1 MKNKK
6 ILIAVII
13 IVLGLGLGYFFIQQN
28 NTKKEITAKTN
39 QINQLAQDFEKKE
52 TREEKLKILQNFVS
66 TKDELLG
73 NQNLST
79 KVLPT
84 YNDQLTKMKTY
95 FTNEYDQTLKDNTI
109 ENVDESTKEDLTKAK
124 DNFNKLLETL
134 KSDSILTED
143 EIKEN
148 YSSKIE
154 TLVQSY
160 EDKIKS
166 IEEDEAK
173 KAEEEKQRQEAEK
186 AEQERQAAEAAANVT
201 NSSSN
206 GSSNGSYSYNGN
218 GASTGSSTSSSNGN
232 SGSNNGS
239 STSSSSNSGNTASSG
254 STNSAPSGTSSE
266 LNEYGV
272 PKYRNGAYF
281 VRYDY
286 YYDRN
291 TGEKIPGSE
300 MYTYSDGNVY
310 DKNGNYLFNEN
321 DF

>member
-6 ILIAVII
+6 ILIAVITI
-13 IVLGLGLGYFFIQQN
+13 ILCFGLGYFFIKQN

-52 TREEKLKILQNFVS
+52 NREEKLKILQNFVS

-73 NQNLST
+73 NQNIST

-124 DNFNKLLETL
+124 DNLNKLLDIL
-134 KSDSILTED
+134 KTDSILTED
-143 EIKEN
+143 EIKDS

-154 TLVQSY
+154 SLVKSY

-166 IEEDEAK
+166 IEEEEAK

-186 AEQERQAAEAAANVT
+186 AEQERQAAEATANVT

-206 GSSNGSYSYNGN
+206 GSSNGSYSYSGN
-218 GASTGSSTSSSNGN
+218 SSNAGSSTSSSNG
-232 SGSNNGS
+232 GS
-239 STSSSSNSGNTASSG
+239 SNSNAGSSASSSSNSGSTASSG

-266 LNEYGV
+266 LNEFGV

-281 VRYDY
+281 VSY
-286 YYDRN
+286 YENSTTNVYV
-291 TGEKIPGSE
+291 
-300 MYTYSDGNVY
+300 YTYSDGSQY
-310 DKNGNYLFNEN
+310 DKNGNYLGNVY

>member
-6 ILIAVII
+6 ILIAVITI
-13 IVLGLGLGYFFIQQN
+13 ILCFGLGYFFIKQN

-39 QINQLAQDFEKKE
+39 QINQLAQDFEKE
-52 TREEKLKILQNFVS
+52 ESREDKLKTLQNYIS
-66 TKDELLG
+66 SKDELLG
-73 NQNLST
+73 NQNIST

-124 DNFNKLLETL
+124 NNLNKLLDIL
-134 KSDSILTED
+134 KTDSILTED
-143 EIKEN
+143 EIKDS

-154 TLVQSY
+154 SLVKSY

-166 IEEDEAK
+166 IEEEEAK

-186 AEQERQAAEAAANVT
+186 AEQERQAAEATANVT

-218 GASTGSSTSSSNGN
+218 SSSNDIYKH
-232 SGSNNGS
+232 
-239 STSSSSNSGNTASSG
+239 TWAID
-254 STNSAPSGTSSE
+254 P
-266 LNEYGV
+266 
-272 PKYRNGAYF
+272 
-281 VRYDY
+281 
-286 YYDRN
+286 N
-291 TGEKIPGSE
+291 TGEKVEGSDA
-300 MYTYSDGNVY
+300 YFKTDGSIY
-310 DKNGNYLFNEN
+310 DSNGNYQGNLSDVLDILN
-321 DF
+321 

>member
-6 ILIAVII
+6 ILIAVIT
-13 IVLGLGLGYFFIQQN
+13 IVLCLGFGYFFIKQN

-39 QINQLAQDFEKKE
+39 QINQLTQDFEKKE
-52 TREEKLKILQNFVS
+52 NREEKLKILQNFIS

-73 NQNLST
+73 NQNIST

-124 DNFNKLLETL
+124 DNLNKLSETL
-134 KSDSILTED
+134 KFDSILTED
-143 EIKEN
+143 EIKDS

-154 TLVQSY
+154 SLVKSY

-166 IEEDEAK
+166 IEEEEAK

-186 AEQERQAAEAAANVT
+186 AEQERQATEAAT
-201 NSSSN
+201 ITSNSS
-206 GSSNGSYSYNGN
+206 
-218 GASTGSSTSSSNGN
+218 ASN
-232 SGSNNGS
+232 SGSGY
-239 STSSSSNSGNTASSG
+239 SSSSNSNSNNSSSAASSSNNSANSSNNNYSGNSNSG
-254 STNSAPSGTSSE
+254 SSASSSNSAPSGTSSE
-266 LNEYGV
+266 LNEFGV

-281 VRYDY
+281 VRYTWS
-286 YYDRN
+286 YDRN
-291 TGEKIPGSE
+291 TGEKIPGTE
-300 MYTYSDGNVY
+300 EYIYSDGSSY
-310 DKNGNYLFNEN
+310 DINGNYLGNIY

>member
-39 QINQLAQDFEKKE
+39 QINQLTQDFEKKE
-52 TREEKLKILQNFVS
+52 NREEKLKILQNFIS

-124 DNFNKLLETL
+124 DNLNKLSETL
-134 KSDSILTED
+134 KFDSILTEV

-148 YSSKIE
+148 YSGKIE
-154 TLVQSY
+154 SLVKSY

-239 STSSSSNSGNTASSG
+239 STSSSSNSENNVSSG
-254 STNSAPSGTSSE
+254 STGSSQQTSNGRVDPST
-266 LNEYGV
+266 LNHGWEV
-272 PKYRNGAYF
+272 DP
-281 VRYDY
+281 
-286 YYDRN
+286 N
-291 TGEKIPGSE
+291 TGEKIPGSDIYYDSLGN
-300 MYTYSDGNVY
+300 MYDE
-310 DKNGNYLFNEN
+310 NGNFLYK
-321 DF
+321 DPWW

>member
-52 TREEKLKILQNFVS
+52 NREEKLKILQNYISF
-66 TKDELLG
+66 KDELLG
-73 NQNLST
+73 NEKMSS

-124 DNFNKLLETL
+124 DNLNKLLETL
-134 KSDSILTED
+134 KSDFILTED
-143 EIKEN
+143 EIKDS

-154 TLVQSY
+154 SLVKSY

-166 IEEDEAK
+166 IEEEEAK

>member
-39 QINQLAQDFEKKE
+39 QINQLTQDFEKKE
-52 TREEKLKILQNFVS
+52 NREEKLKILQNFIS

-124 DNFNKLLETL
+124 DNLNKLSETL
-134 KSDSILTED
+134 KFDSILTED
-143 EIKEN
+143 EIKDS

-154 TLVQSY
+154 SLVKSY

-166 IEEDEAK
+166 IEEEEAK

-186 AEQERQAAEAAANVT
+186 AEQERQAAEATAITA
-201 NSSSN
+201 SN
-206 GSSNGSYSYNGN
+206 
-218 GASTGSSTSSSNGN
+218 
-232 SGSNNGS
+232 
-239 STSSSSNSGNTASSG
+239 SSSSNTGNGYSAGSSANSSNSNASNSSASNSNNSNSGNNYSGSSNSGSSASS
-254 STNSAPSGTSSE
+254 SNSAPSGTSSE

-281 VRYDY
+281 VRYIWVINSD
-286 YYDRN
+286 
-291 TGEKIPGSE
+291 TGEKGEAYI
-300 MYTYSDGNVY
+300 YSDGNVY
-310 DKNGNYLFNEN
+310 DKQGNYLGNNHEF
-321 DF
+321 

>member
-52 TREEKLKILQNFVS
+52 NREEKLKILQNFIS

-73 NQNLST
+73 NQNIST

-124 DNFNKLLETL
+124 DNLNKLSETL
-134 KSDSILTED
+134 KFDSILIDD

-148 YSSKIE
+148 YSDKIE
-154 TLVQSY
+154 SLVKSY

-173 KAEEEKQRQEAEK
+173 KAEEEKQRQEVEK
-186 AEQERQAAEAAANVT
+186 AEQERQVAEAAAVAS
-201 NSSSN
+201 NSSASN
-206 GSSNGSYSYNGN
+206 SE
-218 GASTGSSTSSSNGN
+218 
-232 SGSNNGS
+232 SGY
-239 STSSSSNSGNTASSG
+239 SSSSNSNSGSSAAPSSNNSTNSSNNNYSGSSNSGSSASS
-254 STNSAPSGTSSE
+254 SNSAPSGTSSE
-266 LNEYGV
+266 LNEFWV

-281 VRYDY
+281 VRYTWEYNLD
-286 YYDRN
+286 
-291 TGEKIPGSE
+291 TGEKIPGTE
-300 MYTYSDGNVY
+300 EYIYSDGSTY
-310 DKNGNYLFNEN
+310 DINGNYLGNIY

>member
-6 ILIAVII
+6 ILIAVIT
-13 IVLGLGLGYFFIQQN
+13 IVLCLGFGYFFIKQN

-52 TREEKLKILQNFVS
+52 TREEKLKILQNFIS

-73 NQNLST
+73 NQNIST

-124 DNFNKLLETL
+124 DNLNKLSETL
-134 KSDSILTED
+134 KFDSILTED
-143 EIKEN
+143 EIKDS

-154 TLVQSY
+154 SLVKSY

-166 IEEDEAK
+166 IEEEEAK

-186 AEQERQAAEAAANVT
+186 AEQERQVAEAAANASS
-201 NSSSN
+201 NYSSSN

-218 GASTGSSTSSSNGN
+218 SSNAGSSASSNN
-232 SGSNNGS
+232 
-239 STSSSSNSGNTASSG
+239 SSND
-254 STNSAPSGTSSE
+254 
-266 LNEYGV
+266 YV
-272 PKYRNGAYF
+272 YRHTWTI
-281 VRYDY
+281 DP
-286 YYDRN
+286 N
-291 TGEKIPGSE
+291 TGEKVEGSDV
-300 MYTYSDGNVY
+300 YFKTDGSIY
-310 DKNGNYLFNEN
+310 DANGNYQGNLSDVLDVLN
-321 DF
+321 

>member
-39 QINQLAQDFEKKE
+39 QINQLVQDFEKGE
-52 TREEKLKILQNFVS
+52 SREDKLKTLQNYIS
-66 TKDELLG
+66 SKDELLG

-124 DNFNKLLETL
+124 DNLNKLSETL
-134 KSDSILTED
+134 KFDSILTED
-143 EIKEN
+143 EIKDS

-154 TLVQSY
+154 SLVKSY

-166 IEEDEAK
+166 IEEEEAK
-173 KAEEEKQRQEAEK
+173 KAEEEKQRQEAEI
-186 AEQERQAAEAAANVT
+186 AEQERQVAEATAITA
-201 NSSSN
+201 SN
-206 GSSNGSYSYNGN
+206 
-218 GASTGSSTSSSNGN
+218 
-232 SGSNNGS
+232 
-239 STSSSSNSGNTASSG
+239 SSSSNTGNGYSAGSSANSSNSNASNSSASNSNNSNSGNNYSGSSNSGSSASS
-254 STNSAPSGTSSE
+254 SNSAPSGTSSE